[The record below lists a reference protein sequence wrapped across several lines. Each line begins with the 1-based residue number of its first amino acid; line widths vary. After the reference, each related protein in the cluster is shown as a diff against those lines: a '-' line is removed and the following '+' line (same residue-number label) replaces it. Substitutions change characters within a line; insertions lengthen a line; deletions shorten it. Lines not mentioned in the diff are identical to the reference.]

1 MNMMHGV
8 SRVAVLAGLV
18 LCSACAAD
26 PGSAAIPAGPYGAY
40 LAARYADAAQDP
52 ATAAHFYTQA
62 LAADPQNLTLLQ
74 QDFVAS
80 MLAGDP
86 DAADL
91 AGRIQGNTLAVMLRG
106 NQAVQE
112 QNYAQAAQDFA
123 ELPPDDLPGLIK
135 PLLLAWVNYG
145 GGDAPA
151 ALASLGPKF
160 SNPAFGP
167 IYVLNAAL
175 IADASGDTKDAAKLY
190 AAVADD
196 TPNLRLAQILA
207 SWQTRQG
214 NRAAAQAEWQA
225 LASAHPDLALAVPA
239 LQGEGQNRV
248 ISTPAQGL
256 AETYLTLAGSLNQ
269 PQQILLKISFLRFAL
284 ALRPDLTAARL
295 LLAATLAGENL
306 PQGAPPPRP
315 AALQTALAVLQ
326 PIGTDD
332 PLYIPAMLQK
342 ASLLSAMNHPAEAAE
357 LLAHLVALQPGNP
370 DLLEAAGDA
379 LRGNNQYQAAIADYT
394 QAIAAL
400 HGATPPGAWTLY
412 FDRGICED
420 QLGNAQAAE
429 PDLLQARA
437 LAPNQPYVL
446 NYIAY
451 SWAVQGVH
459 LAEAQAMLQQAVG
472 LDPNDG
478 AVIDSLGYVE
488 LRQHKTRQA
497 MALLIKAVQLAPQD
511 AEVNAHLGDAFAQG
525 GQKLQAVYQWSRA
538 LGLKPDA
545 KLKATLLNDIA
556 G

>member
-1 MNMMHGV
+1 MNMMHAV

-18 LCSACAAD
+18 LVSACAAD
-26 PGSAAIPAGPYGAY
+26 PGSAAIPAEPYGAY

-52 ATAAHFYTQA
+52 GMAAQFYAQA
-62 LAADPQNLTLLQ
+62 LAADPGNLTLMQ
-74 QDFVAS
+74 QGFVAA
-80 MLAGDP
+80 MLAGDA
-86 DAADL
+86 DAATL
-91 AGRIQGNTLAVMLRG
+91 AGPIQGNALAVMLRG
-106 NQAVQE
+106 NQAVQDGD
-112 QNYAQAAQDFA
+112 YAQAAQDFSQ
-123 ELPPDDLPGLIK
+123 LPQDDLAGLIK
-135 PLLLAWVNYG
+135 PLLLAWVSYG
-145 GGDAPA
+145 GGDTPA
-151 ALASLGPKF
+151 ALASLAQNAN
-160 SNPAFGP
+160 NPAFGP

-175 IADASGDTKDAAKLY
+175 IADASGDAKNAAKFY
-190 AAVADD
+190 AGVQDD
-196 TPNLRLAQILA
+196 MPNLRLAEILA

-214 NRAAAQAEWQA
+214 NVLAARAEWQA
-225 LASAHPDLALAVPA
+225 LATAHPDLALAVPA
-239 LQGEGQNRV
+239 LQAGAENRV

-256 AETYLTLAGSLNQ
+256 AEAYLTLAGSLNQ
-269 PQQILLKISFLRFAL
+269 PQQTLLKISFLRFAL

-306 PQGAPPPRP
+306 PQNAPPPRP
-315 AALQTALAVLQ
+315 AALQTALDVLQ
-326 PIGTDD
+326 PIAPSD

-342 ASLLSAMNHPAEAAE
+342 ASLLSTMNRPAEAAA
-357 LLAHLVALQPGNP
+357 LLTHLVALQPGNA

-379 LRGNNQYQAAIADYT
+379 LRANNQYQPAIADYT

-400 HGATPPGAWTLY
+400 RGTSPPGAWTLY

-420 QLGNAQAAE
+420 QSGNTQAAE
-429 PDLLQARA
+429 PDLMQARA

-459 LAEAQAMLQQAVG
+459 LAQAQAMLQQAVG

-488 LRQHKTRQA
+488 LREHKTRQA
-497 MALLIKAVQLAPQD
+497 MALLIQAVQLAPQD